1 MKCSLKMR
9 KEGTNPESNYQD
21 GKWNLTH
28 LKFLTDFM
36 EETGLTT
43 AAIAEMVGISRQAVY
58 YWFKKDEVRL
68 SMIYKLF
75 KAYNYKIEFDFI
87 KERPLEGEPARVEME
102 VEREKLP
109 GAKKLEFLASALKR
123 YNISREDVQEKMN
136 IGTTTI
142 YYWLSHDDVFISYMY
157 KFADVTGLKFAIRIT
172 PNKNT
177 K

>member
-1 MKCSLKMR
+1 MR
-9 KEGTNPESNYQD
+9 TNASNPESNYQD

-43 AAIAEMVGISRQAVY
+43 AAIAEMLGISRQAVY

-75 KAYNYKIEFDFI
+75 EAYNYKIEFDFI
-87 KERPLEGEPARVEME
+87 KERSSEGEPARVEME
-102 VEREKLP
+102 VERPKLP
-109 GAKKLEFLASALKR
+109 GDKKLEFLASALKR
-123 YNISREDVQEKMN
+123 YNISREDVQPKMN

-157 KFADVTGLKFAIRIT
+157 KFAEVTGLKFAIKIT
-172 PNKNT
+172 PK